1 MKPKVILQYIFFF
14 GLAIFMMW
22 YATKDVNMQDLWQRI
37 KNADV
42 FYLIL
47 IIVIGIASIVF
58 RAFRWQIQI
67 EPIAPKPRFINTFLS
82 TFIGYGVNFFTPRLG
97 EVAKCAALA
106 RYENVSADKL
116 AGTIVAE
123 RIFDMLCLLA
133 IMLFTFVIEFDTLQP
148 VIVQLQQKIASM
160 LSGKI
165 IAIGIIAILALIVA
179 AIFALKKLKSADGSN
194 KIIAIINNV
203 KDGVFAIFKLKK
215 RIQFILNSLGI
226 WASYL
231 GMTYFGF
238 KGLPQISHL
247 TMQAACS
254 VLSIGSFGFILTPGG
269 TGSYQLIVQKV
280 LADFYNIETVS
291 AQAYAL
297 MSWALQNGILLV
309 GAFVAFIA
317 FPIINRKK

>member
-1 MKPKVILQYIFFF
+1 MKPKALLQYVFFF
-14 GLAIFMMW
+14 GIAIFMMW
-22 YATKDVNMQDLWQRI
+22 YATKDVNMQDLWLRI
-37 KNADV
+37 KNADL
-42 FYLIL
+42 FYLLL
-47 IIVIGIASIVF
+47 IITIGIASIVF
-58 RAFRWQIQI
+58 RAWRWQIQI

-123 RIFDMLCLLA
+123 RIFDLICLLI
-133 IMLFTFVIEFDTLQP
+133 IMIITFWVEFDTLQP
-148 VIVQLQQKIASM
+148 FILQLQQKVVEFSKGNGLIIVIAAV
-160 LSGKI
+160 LLFVFVI
-165 IAIGIIAILALIVA
+165 YIG
-179 AIFALKKLKSADGSN
+179 LKKLKTADGNN
-194 KIIAIINNV
+194 KIIGIINNI

-215 RIQFILNSLGI
+215 RTQFFLNSIGI

-238 KGLPQISHL
+238 KGLPSLKHL
-247 TMQAACS
+247 TINAAGS
-254 VLSIGSFGFILTPGG
+254 VLSLGSFGFILTPGG

-280 LADFYNIETVS
+280 LADFYGVEQLS

-297 MSWALQNGILLV
+297 MSWALQNGILLI
-309 GAFVAFIA
+309 GAFIAFIA